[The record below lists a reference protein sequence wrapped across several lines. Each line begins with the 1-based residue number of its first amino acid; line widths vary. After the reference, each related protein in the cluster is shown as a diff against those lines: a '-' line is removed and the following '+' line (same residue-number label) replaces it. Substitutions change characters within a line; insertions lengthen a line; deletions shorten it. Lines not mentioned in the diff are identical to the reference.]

1 VASIISN
8 KNEIGLVV
16 FRKNPPVLMFEIT
29 DIEN

>member
-16 FRKNPPVLMFEIT
+16 FRKKQPVLMFKIT